1 MGSQFCCRILAIGL
15 ARNRNNDAGEVAM
28 WSKKLMCSLAIV
40 AVAGLVAPSEAD
52 ANAMAKS
59 LAKIEERGLS
69 SVSVNRLNVLS
80 KPPAIVVPASAS
92 VGSGVLSD
100 EIFTRAWV
108 AAQPKA
114 KGSSEFQCLAEA
126 LYFEARGETIKGQFA
141 VAEVIRNRVKSK
153 RFPSTY
159 CGVINQGTGKKH
171 HCQFSYTCDG
181 KPEVVAEPAAY
192 ARVAKVARATIDGKS
207 PDITNG
213 ATFYHTTAVRPS
225 WSRKFT
231 NTARYGVHLFYS
243 RGARTA
249 SN

>member
-1 MGSQFCCRILAIGL
+1 MRSVRYMRAARLAL
-15 ARNRNNDAGEVAM
+15 AAAAIAALPAGVMANT
-28 WSKKLMCSLAIV
+28 
-40 AVAGLVAPSEAD
+40 LVK
-52 ANAMAKS
+52 N
-59 LAKIEERGLS
+59 LAKIEARG
-69 SVSVNRLNVLS
+69 VS
-80 KPPAIVVPASAS
+80 S
-92 VGSGVLSD
+92 VGSERMASLATSSASLTLASSGGIAD
-100 EIFTRAWV
+100 EVVFTRAWL
-108 AAQPKA
+108 ASQPKA

-126 LYFEARGETIKGQFA
+126 LYFEARGETVKGQFA
-141 VAEVIRNRVKSK
+141 VAEVIRNRVKSS
-153 RFPSTY
+153 RFPNTY

-171 HCQFSYTCDG
+171 QCQFSYTCDG
-181 KPEVVAEPAAY
+181 HPEVVAEPAAF

-231 NTARYGVHLFYS
+231 NTARFGVHLFYA

>member
-1 MGSQFCCRILAIGL
+1 MNSL
-15 ARNRNNDAGEVAM
+15 
-28 WSKKLMCSLAIV
+28 KLMCTLAMMAAVGMALPTASSANTMAQSLARI
-40 AVAGLVAPSEAD
+40 EA
-52 ANAMAKS
+52 
-59 LAKIEERGLS
+59 RGLA
-69 SVSVNRLNVLS
+69 SVSAERLRTFS
-80 KPPAIVVPASAS
+80 KPPAIIIPASAGNS
-92 VGSGVLSD
+92 IAGD
-100 EIFTRAWV
+100 EIFTRAWL

-114 KGSSEFQCLAEA
+114 KGSSEFKCLAEA
-126 LYFEARGETIKGQFA
+126 LYFEARGETVKGQFA
-141 VAEVIRNRVKSK
+141 VAEVIRNRVKSS
-153 RFPSTY
+153 RFPGTY

-171 HCQFSYTCDG
+171 RCQFSYTCDG

-231 NTARYGVHLFYS
+231 NTARFGVHLFYS

>member
-1 MGSQFCCRILAIGL
+1 MQSL
-15 ARNRNNDAGEVAM
+15 
-28 WSKKLMCSLAIV
+28 KLMYSLAIV
-40 AVAGLVAPSEAD
+40 VALGMALPTGAH
-52 ANAMAKS
+52 ANTMAQS
-59 LAKIEERGLS
+59 LAKIEARGLAS
-69 SVSVNRLNVLS
+69 ISADRLKILS
-80 KPPAIVVPASAS
+80 KPPAIAVSASANS
-92 VGSGVLSD
+92 EVLSD
-100 EIFTRAWV
+100 EIFTRSWL

-126 LYFEARGETIKGQFA
+126 LYFEARGETVKGQFA

-153 RFPSTY
+153 RFPNSY

-171 HCQFSYTCDG
+171 RCQFSYTCDG

-207 PDITNG
+207 PDITKG

-231 NTARYGVHLFYS
+231 NTARFGVHLFYS